1 MDFSQMM
8 TLKGALDSISQAH
21 PKLPGFIQ
29 GVRSKGF
36 EEGQEIAVAV
46 RYPDGTEYK
55 CGIRVRQS
63 DLEALE
69 TLKSLK
75 P

>member
-8 TLKGALDSISQAH
+8 ALKGALDSISSAH

-29 GVRSKGF
+29 DVRSKGF
-36 EEGQEIAVAV
+36 EAGQEIAVAV

-55 CGIRVRQS
+55 CGIRVQPS

-69 TLKSLK
+69 TLKGMK

>member
-8 TLKGALDSISQAH
+8 QLKAALDSVSAAH

-29 GVRSKGF
+29 DVRAKGF

-46 RYPDGTEYK
+46 RYPDGSEYK

>member
-29 GVRSKGF
+29 GVRTKGF

-55 CGIRVRQS
+55 CGIRVQAS
-63 DLEALE
+63 DLAALE